1 MTKLDFPSVTWRDA
15 GSYVC
20 LAENAGGR
28 SQKQVEITVL
38 CKFTFLEFYSTSST
52 LNKLSP
58 CHTPSL
64 LNWCSPYHT
73 TFTHI
78 GLSLQLQPLQFG
90 PCQTAFTLIY
100 LPLSHMHSVTIYL
113 QPQLE
118 SSLSHFFH
126 LHMTSPKLYP
136 VLSALSLV
144 VFEYGEVH
152 KLGFQVSF
160 CWSIVSSLYCLQMHL
175 KTQASKLM
183 HHRTPLVMALTLP
196 SLVKPMEILPHN
208 ISFTLKVKV

>member
-126 LHMTSPKLYP
+126 LHNMTSPKLYP

-144 VFEYGEVH
+144 VFEYDVQAHPCRLGSLCCVLGQDTLLPKCLAPPGCLNGYQQMLRWTLLWISMLFCSGE
-152 KLGFQVSF
+152 
-160 CWSIVSSLYCLQMHL
+160 
-175 KTQASKLM
+175 
-183 HHRTPLVMALTLP
+183 
-196 SLVKPMEILPHN
+196 
-208 ISFTLKVKV
+208 